1 MRADQFKTKGWK
13 RPWFR
18 YYAETL
24 HDPKVL
30 RLQDHA
36 FRAWINLLCVACS
49 SDGVL
54 PGMADLACHL
64 RMEEASVERILADLV
79 EAGLIDVLSSDNGRS
94 VVFAMHNWQG
104 RQFNWDSADPTS
116 KERSKRYR
124 QKKSK
129 KTVTVASR
137 SRHGASRMRHG
148 ENATEFCSVSES
160 VSVSSTS
167 LAAREDA
174 YHDEGG
180 SAEVGAGIHPT
191 HGKPTCLMAPGED
204 HVRLYGAGRFGDD
217 VPEWLVTSDEL
228 DEVPQ

>member
-1 MRADQFKTKGWK
+1 MHKSSQFKTKGWK

-54 PGMADLACHL
+54 PGTTDLACHL

-79 EAGLIDVLSSDNGRS
+79 EAGLIDVLPSDNERS

-104 RQFNWDSADPTS
+104 RQSRWDSADPTA

-124 QKKSK
+124 QKKPK
-129 KTVTVASR
+129 KAVTDASR
-137 SRHGASRMRHG
+137 MRHGESRMRHG
-148 ENATEFCSVSES
+148 ENATEFCSVSS
-160 VSVSSTS
+160 SSTEGKKNHH
-167 LAAREDA
+167 ACCETVVTQ
-174 YHDEGG
+174 DEGG
-180 SAEVGAGIHPT
+180 DVGRGDSDRQI
-191 HGKPTCLMAPGED
+191 HGKPTCSTKDGDRGTSARKV
-204 HVRLYGAGRFGDD
+204 VRTAGGDA
-217 VPEWLVTSDEL
+217 
-228 DEVPQ
+228 

>member
-36 FRAWINLLCVACS
+36 FRAWVNMLCVSCHN
-49 SDGVL
+49 DGVL

-79 EAGLIDVLSSDNGRS
+79 EAGLVDVLPSDNERS

-104 RQFNWDSADPTS
+104 RQSRWDSADPTA

-124 QKKSK
+124 QKKPK
-129 KTVTVASR
+129 NTVTDASR

-148 ENATEFCSVSES
+148 ENATCFRSISTS
-160 VSVSSTS
+160 TSTSSTS

-174 YHDEGG
+174 YHDEGV
-180 SAEVGAGIHPT
+180 SAEVGAGLHPT
-191 HGKPTCLMAPGED
+191 HGKPTCD
-204 HVRLYGAGRFGDD
+204 
-217 VPEWLVTSDEL
+217 

>member
-167 LAAREDA
+167 LAAKEDA
-174 YHDEGG
+174 YQDEGV
-180 SAEVGAGIHPT
+180 SAEVGTGLHPT
-191 HGKPTCLMAPGED
+191 HGKPTCD
-204 HVRLYGAGRFGDD
+204 
-217 VPEWLVTSDEL
+217 